1 MNQYKRI
8 VPIGT
13 DRNRKEIGEG
23 GYEEEEEEGRKRT
36 K

>member
-23 GYEEEEEEGRKRT
+23 GYEEEEGRKRT